1 MGGRSKEK
9 KIGCGSV
16 EGEKDGVFDIGKMV
30 FFSKAEI
37 PAISVVVVKTP
48 NDFLAMSLEYIVR

>member
-16 EGEKDGVFDIGKMV
+16 EDEKAGVFDNGKMV

-37 PAISVVVVKTP
+37 PAISVVDVETP
-48 NDFLAMSLEYIVR
+48 NDLLATSPEHIVR

>member
-16 EGEKDGVFDIGKMV
+16 EDEKAGVFDIGKMV

-37 PAISVVVVKTP
+37 PAISVVDVETP
-48 NDFLAMSLEYIVR
+48 NDLLATSPEHIVR

>member
-37 PAISVVVVKTP
+37 PAISVVDVETP
-48 NDFLAMSLEYIVR
+48 NDFLATSPEHIVR

>member
-16 EGEKDGVFDIGKMV
+16 EGEKVAVLDTGKMV

-37 PAISVVVVKTP
+37 PTISVVVVKTL

>member
-16 EGEKDGVFDIGKMV
+16 EGEKAGVFDIGKMV

-37 PAISVVVVKTP
+37 PAISVVDVETP
-48 NDFLAMSLEYIVR
+48 NDFLATSPEHIVR